1 MSEGR
6 KLRQTALKQILEHAG
21 GVKGVDAAFHGVV
34 ASAGLYPP
42 LQPSRREEGMEG
54 LPEACASPCQP
65 LPCKSTSAGER
76 PAHPYQPK
84 H

>member
-21 GVKGVDAAFHGVV
+21 GAKGVDAAFHGVV
-34 ASAGLYPP
+34 ASAELYPP

-54 LPEACASPCQP
+54 LPEACASP
-65 LPCKSTSAGER
+65 LPT
-76 PAHPYQPK
+76 PALQIHLCR
-84 H
+84 